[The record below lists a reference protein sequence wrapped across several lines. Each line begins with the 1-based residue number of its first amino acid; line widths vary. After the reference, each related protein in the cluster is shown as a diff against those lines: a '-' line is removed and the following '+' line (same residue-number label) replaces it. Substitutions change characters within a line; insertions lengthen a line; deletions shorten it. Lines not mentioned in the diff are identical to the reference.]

1 MSLDFLAILLGGSI
15 RDPILWIVGVIFGW
29 DLERGFR
36 RAICFFVI
44 TGAVWGGI
52 RVAIY
57 LSFGEKLGASGVL
70 GLVSVCVGLMV
81 AVGLSV
87 RMFRVFY
94 VKYNE
99 R

>member
-29 DLERGFR
+29 DHERGFE
-36 RAICFFVI
+36 RAISLFVI
-44 TGAVWGGI
+44 TGGIWGGI

-57 LSFGEKLGASGVL
+57 LSFGEEFSASGILALVL
-70 GLVSVCVGLMV
+70 VCIGLMV
-81 AVGLSV
+81 GVGLFV
-87 RMFRVFY
+87 RICRLCY
-94 VKYNE
+94 VRYNG